1 MASPRFTA
9 NASLSYKSLLPI
21 LAALSTPR
29 LHALIPAAGSGLR
42 FGAGLPKQYL
52 QLGRATMLEHAVA
65 ALLADARIERV
76 LVVVAPD
83 DRRIDALR
91 FDARVVVAR
100 RGGASRAA
108 TVRAGLDVLRDVAAD
123 DDWVLVHDAA
133 RPCLSRE
140 DLAALI
146 DAVTGDAVGGL
157 LAVPLAD
164 TLKRSEGS
172 RVAATLDRANLWRAA
187 TPQMFRLGLLRAAL
201 DAPGTLERATDESS
215 AIEQLGH
222 APLLVACH
230 ATNLKVTT
238 ADDLPLA
245 RAILD
250 LQGRL

>member
-1 MASPRFTA
+1 MPRFTA
-9 NASLSYKSLLPI
+9 NASLSYKPPSSIPS
-21 LAALSTPR
+21 ALSPPR
-29 LHALIPAAGSGLR
+29 LHALIPAAGSGSR
-42 FGAGLPKQYL
+42 FGADLPKQYL
-52 QLGRATMLEHAVA
+52 PLGRATMLEHAVE
-65 ALLADARIERV
+65 ALLVEERIERV
-76 LVVVAPD
+76 VVVVAPE
-83 DRRIDALR
+83 DRQADALR
-91 FDARVVVAR
+91 FDARVQVAPV
-100 RGGASRAA
+100 GGASRAA
-108 TVRAGLDVLRDVAAD
+108 SVRAGLDALRVTAAD
-123 DDWVLVHDAA
+123 EDWVLVHDAA

-146 DAVTGDAVGGL
+146 ERVDDDPVGGL

-164 TLKRSEGS
+164 TLKRGTGE

-187 TPQMFRLGLLRAAL
+187 TPQMFRLRLLCEAL
-201 DAPGTLERATDESS
+201 DAPGMLDAATDEAS
-215 AIEQLGH
+215 AVERRGH